1 MEVDSAQGIDDSF
14 GMLSLDES
22 VGPLAAINIQEERVW
37 EVVGLDG
44 LPFIRSI
51 PSSRQFG
58 FFYTAFWKDK

>member
-1 MEVDSAQGIDDSF
+1 MEVDSAQGINDSF
-14 GMLSLDES
+14 GMLSLDDS
-22 VGPLAAINIQEERVW
+22 VGLLAAINSQEERVW

-58 FFYTAFWKDK
+58 

>member
-1 MEVDSAQGIDDSF
+1 MEVDSVRGIDDSF

-22 VGPLAAINIQEERVW
+22 VGPLAAINSQEEWVW

-51 PSSRQFG
+51 PGSRQFV
-58 FFYTAFWKDK
+58 FFYTAFLKD

>member
-1 MEVDSAQGIDDSF
+1 MEVDSVRGIDDSF

-22 VGPLAAINIQEERVW
+22 VGPLAAINSQEEWVW

-51 PSSRQFG
+51 PGSR
-58 FFYTAFWKDK
+58 